1 MAISEL
7 DRAKVII
14 EALPYIQKFSG
25 KIVVIKYGGNAM
37 ISQELFDAVME
48 DILLLNLV
56 GMKVVIVHGG
66 GPEINTMLKKIG
78 KESRFVNGLRYT
90 DEETMD
96 VVQSVL
102 CGKVNKE
109 LVATINRKG
118 GYAIGL
124 CGLDGCLFEAKR
136 LNKNDGY
143 DYGLVGDIVRVNPE
157 VVLTALEHNTIPVVS
172 TVALGIDAETSYN
185 INADTAAAELA
196 KALGAEKLV
205 LLTDTRGV
213 LQDPGDEST
222 LIHVIRPQEVQGYI
236 DSGIIS
242 GGMIPKIQ
250 CCVSAVAGGVKRTH
264 IIDGRIPHSILIEM
278 LTDYGAG
285 TMILEKEER

>member
-78 KESRFVNGLRYT
+78 KESRFVYGLRYT

-278 LTDYGAG
+278 LTDSGAG

>member
-109 LVATINRKG
+109 LVATINRKS

-278 LTDYGAG
+278 LTDSGAG

>member
-78 KESRFVNGLRYT
+78 KVSRFVNGLRYT

-278 LTDYGAG
+278 LTDSGAG

>member
-1 MAISEL
+1 
-7 DRAKVII
+7 
-14 EALPYIQKFSG
+14 
-25 KIVVIKYGGNAM
+25 
-37 ISQELFDAVME
+37 
-48 DILLLNLV
+48 
-56 GMKVVIVHGG
+56 
-66 GPEINTMLKKIG
+66 MLKKIG
-78 KESRFVNGLRYT
+78 KESRFVNGLRFT

-143 DYGLVGDIVRVNPE
+143 DYGLVGEIVRVNPE

-278 LTDYGAG
+278 LTDSGAG

>member
-78 KESRFVNGLRYT
+78 KEARFVNGLRYT

-109 LVATINRKG
+109 LVATITRKG

-143 DYGLVGDIVRVNPE
+143 DYGLVGEIVRVNPE

-278 LTDYGAG
+278 LTDSGAG

>member
-278 LTDYGAG
+278 LTDSGAG

>member
-37 ISQELFDAVME
+37 ISQELFAAVME

-278 LTDYGAG
+278 LTDSGAG